1 MGRLRF
7 VAGVL
12 GFVVEVEAVGW
23 LWFWLGGWCYYT
35 LGRWFAELLGDMLFV
50 ELAKVVDDWL
60 WRSGRIANM
69 LEVGLDCFV
78 KLVVERVKDR
88 MENVAGSGGAIAWC
102 G

>member
-1 MGRLRF
+1 
-7 VAGVL
+7 
-12 GFVVEVEAVGW
+12 
-23 LWFWLGGWCYYT
+23 
-35 LGRWFAELLGDMLFV
+35 MLFV

-69 LEVGLDCFV
+69 LEVGLDYFV

-88 MENVAGSGGAIAWC
+88 MDNVSGSRGVIAWC